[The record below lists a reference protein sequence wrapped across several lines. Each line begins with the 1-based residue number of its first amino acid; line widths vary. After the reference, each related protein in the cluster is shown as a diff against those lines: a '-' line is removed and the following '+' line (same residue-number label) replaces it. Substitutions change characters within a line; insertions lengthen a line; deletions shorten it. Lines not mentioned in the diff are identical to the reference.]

1 MIQGTFSLD
10 SKGMFQHGK
19 LKPHIGKNGIL
30 TGGGS

>member
-10 SKGMFQHGK
+10 SKGVFQHGK
-19 LKPHIGKNGIL
+19 LKPHNEKNGVL